1 MQNKH
6 DPDTPVVSTPAAKR
20 TLINTILLASA
31 VFLIPVLIGLLFV
44 MVSHRLSPRPT
55 ATGADSCAQLTNRL
69 HDGSVTQAAQLASLR
84 REFREAG
91 VTTDDVDI
99 RLWATRIQEPEKLF
113 SVAPPTPE
121 KRWNWHLSQDGLFAL
136 AVSMQIDHLDR
147 RDVGLFD
154 LIREEWVW
162 TKTLPWP
169 ETHEAP
175 HVFGRN
181 LILRYVKN
189 AAFFA
194 LEIDPSGTIVSID
207 RLRSKSF
214 EIPAPM
220 PALPNIAGQ
229 PVGIRHG
236 VYFAADPQTG
246 KLSGYAPAPLLP
258 GLHDV
263 GPYHIGTVLSG
274 NGLLLFRAAE
284 GLVTVSDT
292 LTGTLLQTFDAWPHT
307 TNTVVTGALATGD
320 GSGLT
325 VFLQTEFDG
334 TPPIRREWSVAI
346 DVYAGIVKRSFN
358 ADALFAKPATAE
370 TRSAMTQDGRWGLAV
385 DTANTLTVSPAEN
398 SDTPSVSIPLDEV
411 GIRDTIRHIAF
422 LEQGRYLMMRSDTH
436 LWLLD
441 FKQARAYGGLTA
453 RIATSSRTIPPE
465 AYQVPP
471 ARSEPDAMLAVSE
484 KGYGEQA
491 PFDPDDLVH
500 SFDADATAPSYLAL
514 RAEFCIANQ
523 AWGYAAGMLEEMAR
537 LQEYDMRAPRINP
550 LLAARCQ
557 IMTCQPRQARTICR
571 EALQVLIRRPDT
583 TPRMILYHLQGLL
596 FAQPE

>member
-6 DPDTPVVSTPAAKR
+6 DPDLPVVSTPAAKR
-20 TLINTILLASA
+20 ALINTILLASA

-44 MVSHRLSPRPT
+44 MVSHRLSPRPV
-55 ATGADSCAQLTNRL
+55 APDADSYAQLTNQL
-69 HDGSVTQAAQLASLR
+69 HDGSVTQVPQLASLR

-91 VTTDDVDI
+91 VATDDVDI
-99 RLWATRIQEPEKLF
+99 RLWAARVQEPETLF
-113 SVAPPTPE
+113 SVPPPAPD

-154 LIREEWVW
+154 LVREEWVW
-162 TKTLPWP
+162 TNTLPWP
-169 ETHEAP
+169 DTHETP
-175 HVFGRN
+175 HVFGRR

-194 LEIDPSGTIVSID
+194 LEIDPNGTIVSID
-207 RLRSKSF
+207 RLRSKTF
-214 EIPAPM
+214 QIPSPM
-220 PALPNIAGQ
+220 PAFPNIAGQ

-236 VYFAADPQTG
+236 VCFVTDLHTG
-246 KLSGYAPAPLLP
+246 TLSGYAPTLVP

-263 GPYHIGTVLSG
+263 GPYQTGTVLSG

-284 GLVTVSDT
+284 GCVTVSDT
-292 LTGTLLQTFDAWPHT
+292 LTGTLLQTFNAWPHT
-307 TNTVVTGALATGD
+307 TNTAVTGALATGD

-346 DVYAGIVKRSFN
+346 DVYAGTVKRSFS
-358 ADALFAKPATAE
+358 ADALFAKPTATE
-370 TRSAMTQDGRWGLAV
+370 TRSAMTSDSRWVLAV
-385 DTANTLTVSPAEN
+385 DTANVLTVSPARAP
-398 SDTPSVSIPLDEV
+398 DRPSVSIPLGELGV
-411 GIRDTIRHIAF
+411 RDAIRHIAF
-422 LEQGRYLMMRSDTH
+422 LEQGRYLLMRSDTH

-453 RIATSSRTIPPE
+453 RIATSSRTIPLE
-465 AYQVPP
+465 AYQVSPM
-471 ARSEPDAMLAVSE
+471 RSEPNAMLALSE
-484 KGYGEQA
+484 MGYGEQM
-491 PFDPDDLVH
+491 PFDPDDLAH
-500 SFDADATAPSYLAL
+500 SFDANATAPSYLAM

-523 AWGYAAGMLEEMAR
+523 AWGYAVGMLEETAR

-557 IMTCQPRQARTICR
+557 IMAGRPREARTICR
-571 EALQVLIRRPDT
+571 ETLQVLIRRPDT

-596 FAQPE
+596 FAPVE